1 MSGKKLARKQ
11 GKIFGVCAGLG
22 EYFELDPTIVR
33 IGFVLFSLLGG
44 SSVLLYLILTL
55 VMQKAY

>member
-22 EYFELDPTIVR
+22 EHFELDATVVR
-33 IGFVLFSLLGG
+33 IGFILFSLLGG
-44 SSVLLYLILTL
+44 SGVLLYLILTL
-55 VMQKAY
+55 VMPKAY